1 MDRRQFVKGLSLGA
15 LASSTLPFS
24 RFAQA
29 AEFTYKIAHSTP
41 TTHPL
46 HIRLTEASAKI
57 KADTKGR
64 FDLQVFPSDQLGSQ
78 PDVLGQVRS
87 GATDF
92 FALSG
97 VVLSTLVPAAAI
109 SGLGFAFKD
118 YDAVWKAMDGD
129 LGAFIRAEIDK
140 TRSLFAFEKVWDN
153 GYRQITSSDRPVAA
167 PKDLEGMKIRVPPS
181 AMWVSLFKALD
192 SAPTTINANE
202 LYSSLQTKV
211 VDAQEN
217 PLAVVSNFRLYE
229 VQKYCSLTNHMWDG
243 FWILGNR
250 NNFDTLPPEVQSVVR
265 KHLNEAAMAERQD
278 LVKFNVSSQEQL
290 VAKGMQFTT
299 PKMTEFQ
306 DKLRAAGYYTQW
318 KGKFPAAGWAQ
329 LESVAGH
336 L

>member
-15 LASSTLPFS
+15 LASASLPVFRS
-24 RFAQA
+24 AEA
-29 AEFTYKIAHSTP
+29 AEFTFKVAHSAP

-57 KADTKGR
+57 KAETKGR

-109 SGLGFAFKD
+109 SGVGFAFKD
-118 YDAVWKAMDGD
+118 YDAVWKAMDGN

-140 TRSLFAFEKVWDN
+140 TRSLLAFEKIWDN
-153 GYRQITSSDRPVAA
+153 GFRQITSSNHPIATPA
-167 PKDLEGMKIRVPPS
+167 DLAGMKIRVPPS
-181 AMWVSLFKALD
+181 AMWVSLFNGLGAI
-192 SAPTTINANE
+192 PTTINADE

-217 PLAVVSNFRLYE
+217 PLGVVFSFRLYE

-243 FWILGNR
+243 FWMLANR
-250 NNFDTLPPEVQSVVR
+250 RNFEALPADIQAIVR
-265 KHLNEAAMAERQD
+265 KHMNEAAMGERQD
-278 LVKFNVSSQEQL
+278 LVQFNVSSQKQL
-290 VAKGMQFTT
+290 MAKGMQFTA
-299 PKMTEFQ
+299 PKVSAFQ

-318 KGKFPAAGWAQ
+318 KSKFPAAGWAQ
-329 LESVAGH
+329 LESIAGR

>member
-15 LASSTLPFS
+15 LASTTLPVFRS
-24 RFAQA
+24 AQA

-41 TTHPL
+41 PTHPL

-64 FDLQVFPSDQLGSQ
+64 FDLQVFPSDQLGAQ

-97 VVLSTLVPAAAI
+97 VVLSTLVPSAAI
-109 SGLGFAFKD
+109 SGVGFAFKD
-118 YDAVWKAMDGD
+118 YDAVWKAMDGG
-129 LGAFIRAEIDK
+129 LGAFIRSEIDK
-140 TRSLFAFEKVWDN
+140 TRSLFAFEKAWDS
-153 GYRQITSSDRPVAA
+153 GFRQITSSSRPIAA
-167 PKDLEGMKIRVPPS
+167 PRDLEGMKIRVPPS
-181 AMWVSLFKALD
+181 AMWLSLFKALD
-192 SAPTTINANE
+192 ASPTTINANE

-217 PLAVVSNFRLYE
+217 PLSVVSSFKLYE
-229 VQKYCSLTNHMWDG
+229 VQKYCALTNHMWDG
-243 FWILGNR
+243 FWILANR
-250 NNFDTLPPEVQSVVR
+250 SNFESLPPDVQAVVR
-265 KHLNEAAMAERQD
+265 KHLNDAAMAERQD
-278 LVKFNVSSQEQL
+278 LVKFNASSQGLL
-290 VAKGMQFTT
+290 VTKGMKFTT
-299 PKMTEFQ
+299 PKMTDFQ